1 MQVGD
6 LVQIDG
12 YLYPQY
18 KDKLGVIVES
28 FRNGWIVMIDGRLHP
43 YKIDEE
49 DMEVHDESR

>member
-1 MQVGD
+1 MKVGD

-28 FRNGWIVMIDGRLHP
+28 FRNGWIVMINGRLHP
-43 YKIDEE
+43 YKIDED
-49 DMEVHDESR
+49 DMEVHDGSR